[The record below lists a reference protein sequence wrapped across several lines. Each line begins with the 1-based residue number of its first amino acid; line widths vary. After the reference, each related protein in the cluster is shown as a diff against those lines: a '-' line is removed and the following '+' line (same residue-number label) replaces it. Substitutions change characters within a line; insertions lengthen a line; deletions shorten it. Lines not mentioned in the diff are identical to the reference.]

1 METTTQSN
9 QLVTEKEIVDV
20 IYEAGQMP
28 IKTLWRHFRG
38 RMGRDFMAKVY
49 AVAESEQYE
58 EDGKTVTYIMLK
70 AETII
75 KYGLATETCLYH
87 YPSSSL
93 WKIPDRHVVLPAS
106 VTLIA
111 SGDPH
116 DPRWKTPDAG
126 RDGPAALI
134 PFNEIRESHLAILL
148 FNGGE
153 DYAKQCARDGRI
165 PEEPDE
171 PDEMWDSFE
180 THSRGHPASTT
191 ISEEDARRERRE
203 WNRGAVRRGGGTD
216 TGDGGTVCEQRRE

>member
-75 KYGLATETCLYH
+75 KYGLATETCL
-87 YPSSSL
+87 
-93 WKIPDRHVVLPAS
+93 W
-106 VTLIA
+106 
-111 SGDPH
+111 
-116 DPRWKTPDAG
+116 
-126 RDGPAALI
+126 
-134 PFNEIRESHLAILL
+134 
-148 FNGGE
+148 
-153 DYAKQCARDGRI
+153 
-165 PEEPDE
+165 
-171 PDEMWDSFE
+171 
-180 THSRGHPASTT
+180 GHPASTT

>member
-20 IYEAGQMP
+20 IYEAGQML
-28 IKTLWRHFRG
+28 IKTLICHFRARIG
-38 RMGRDFMAKVY
+38 SSKEAQRDFMAKVG
-49 AVAESEQYE
+49 AVAKRKQYE
-58 EDGKTVTYIMLK
+58 EDGKTVTYSMLK

-116 DPRWKTPDAG
+116 
-126 RDGPAALI
+126 
-134 PFNEIRESHLAILL
+134 
-148 FNGGE
+148 
-153 DYAKQCARDGRI
+153 
-165 PEEPDE
+165 
-171 PDEMWDSFE
+171 E
-180 THSRGHPASTT
+180 THDENDGSGTG
-191 ISEEDARRERRE
+191 ER
-203 WNRGAVRRGGGTD
+203 
-216 TGDGGTVCEQRRE
+216 